1 MEMRAQCDA
10 VAIASRAQR
19 NGGKQITAEERI
31 GRKKK
36 SGFDCSHRRNG
47 RATTRAKLGDRAE
60 MGTHRCEQ
68 GLPYQ
73 RKEEPDEVRVD
84 PRLRRRRS
92 AGAEAWRAVEKLER
106 EGGRSAGRQEEKE
119 QAGAEDPGAGLAVW
133 AAGRSGQCDPG
144 RNGTACGA
152 LRQIE
157 IRRRT
162 VAGRSVGEGSRVK
175 RRFRGGA
182 PAR

>member
-1 MEMRAQCDA
+1 
-10 VAIASRAQR
+10 
-19 NGGKQITAEERI
+19 
-31 GRKKK
+31 
-36 SGFDCSHRRNG
+36 
-47 RATTRAKLGDRAE
+47 

-119 QAGAEDPGAGLAVW
+119 QHQQRQRRSNAGLQDQVSTAVIPFSF
-133 AAGRSGQCDPG
+133 RLLI
-144 RNGTACGA
+144 TA
-152 LRQIE
+152 RP
-157 IRRRT
+157 R
-162 VAGRSVGEGSRVK
+162 
-175 RRFRGGA
+175 
-182 PAR
+182 

>member
-1 MEMRAQCDA
+1 
-10 VAIASRAQR
+10 
-19 NGGKQITAEERI
+19 
-31 GRKKK
+31 
-36 SGFDCSHRRNG
+36 
-47 RATTRAKLGDRAE
+47 

-119 QAGAEDPGAGLAVW
+119 QAGAEDPGAGPAVW

-144 RNGTACGA
+144 RNGTACRTGA
-152 LRQIE
+152 PRPAE
-157 IRRRT
+157 IPSPGAALSVRSRSDGGQWLGG
-162 VAGRSVGEGSRVK
+162 ASGRGQES
-175 RRFRGGA
+175 RGGFGA
-182 PAR
+182 VLLPGDGGRQRGVGPEMDMLPRSSALV

>member
-1 MEMRAQCDA
+1 
-10 VAIASRAQR
+10 
-19 NGGKQITAEERI
+19 
-31 GRKKK
+31 
-36 SGFDCSHRRNG
+36 
-47 RATTRAKLGDRAE
+47 

-119 QAGAEDPGAGLAVW
+119 QAGAEDPGAGLGERAGQVQVSAIRTGTGQRARQGAPRPAEIPSPG
-133 AAGRSGQCDPG
+133 AALSVRSRSDGGQWM
-144 RNGTACGA
+144 
-152 LRQIE
+152 
-157 IRRRT
+157 
-162 VAGRSVGEGSRVK
+162 
-175 RRFRGGA
+175 GGA
-182 PAR
+182 SGRGQESRGFGAVLLPGDGGRQRGVGPEMDMLPRSSALV